1 MLDTNICSFIIRR
14 FPEQT
19 LKRLQTH
26 HDNGQVIVI
35 SVITFYEMRLGAV
48 GKKAPARLG
57 KAIDAFLQR
66 LDGVLEWTV
75 DAADQAARVHAR
87 LSRAGQVIGPNDTMI
102 AGHALASKCTLVSNN
117 LAEFQRVKGLRLED
131 WAQ

>member
-26 HDNGQVIVI
+26 HDDGHVIVI
-35 SVITFYEMRLGAV
+35 SAITYYEMRLGAV

-57 KAIDAFLQR
+57 QAIDAFLQR
-66 LDGVLEWTV
+66 LDGVLDWTA
-75 DAADQAARVHAR
+75 DAANQAATIHAR

-102 AGHALASKCTLVSNN
+102 AGHAMTSQCTLVSNN
-117 LAEFQRVKGLRLED
+117 LSEFQRVKGLRLED